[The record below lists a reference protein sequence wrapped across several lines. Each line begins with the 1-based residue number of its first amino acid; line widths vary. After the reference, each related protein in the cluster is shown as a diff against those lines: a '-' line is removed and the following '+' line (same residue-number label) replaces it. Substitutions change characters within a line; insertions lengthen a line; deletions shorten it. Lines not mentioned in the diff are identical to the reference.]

1 MGKRH
6 KRKGY
11 NTNNNPPPKVVD
23 GIIIRRRMTEDE
35 IKYVRKV
42 QRIEAMHYLKEY
54 REEEKKRKKA
64 GKKKFFEY
72 FCFFK

>member
-6 KRKGY
+6 KRKGCI
-11 NTNNNPPPKVVD
+11 NNNPPPKVVD
-23 GIIIRRRMTEDE
+23 GITIRRRMTEDE

-42 QRIEAMHYLKEY
+42 QRIEAKHYLKEY
-54 REEEKKRKKA
+54 QQEEKKRKKA
-64 GKKKFFEY
+64 GRKKFFEH